1 LSSTA
6 GKNNL
11 YEFKMS
17 QQKVWFMASRGFG
30 PVWTEAVLKRGDK
43 AAASARNPKAL
54 TAFFEVYG
62 GAVLPL
68 ELDVTDRDAVFQAVR
83 EAHQHFGRL
92 DVILSNQTP
101 VVAGQWRKRTPD
113 LNSLFV
119 RMPPLQTLK
128 LRTS

>member
-1 LSSTA
+1 
-6 GKNNL
+6 
-11 YEFKMS
+11 MS
-17 QQKVWFMASRGFG
+17 QQKVGLSPGHQEVSSGRRPSSSAATRW
-30 PVWTEAVLKRGDK
+30 
-43 AAASARNPKAL
+43 AASARNPKAL
-54 TAFFEVYG
+54 KAFFEVYG
-62 GAVLPL
+62 EAVLPL
-68 ELDVTDRDAVFQAVR
+68 ELDVTDRAAVFQAVR
-83 EAHQHFGRL
+83 QAHQHFGRL